1 MPLLNLAALD
11 ATPLKREPF
20 DYLVVPDFLAPEALA
35 DANRDYPEITSPG
48 NKDLEALHYGPGFGA
63 LIGELTGEEFA
74 RHIGEKFGVS
84 LDDAATT
91 VTVRKFSEASDG
103 NIHTDHWSKLIT
115 VLVYFNTDWDEQSG
129 QLRLLRSGTDI
140 EDYAAEVPPAGGT
153 LLVFRRTPVSWHGHK
168 RFVGERRMLQLNYIK
183 NSRLARYTQQA
194 ARLSTRIV
202 KQFARIAKPG
212 QPAGPGR
219 PSNT

>member
-1 MPLLNLAALD
+1 MPLLNFAALD
-11 ATPLKREPF
+11 AAPLKREPF
-20 DYLVVPDFLAPEALA
+20 DYLVVPDFLTPGALA
-35 DANRDYPEITSPG
+35 GANRDYPEITSPG

-63 LIGELTGEEFA
+63 LIDELTGAEFA
-74 RHIGEKFGVS
+74 RHIAGKFGVD

-115 VLVYFNTDWDEQSG
+115 VLVYFNTDWDEQGG

-153 LLVFRRTPVSWHGHK
+153 LLVFRRTRVSWHGHK
-168 RFVGERRMLQLNYIK
+168 RFVGERRMLQLNFIK
-183 NSRLARYTQQA
+183 NTRLARYTQQA
-194 ARLSTRIV
+194 ARFSTRMV
-202 KQFARIAKPG
+202 KQLARIAQPG
-212 QPAGPGR
+212 QAAASDR
-219 PSNT
+219 SSNT

>member
-1 MPLLNLAALD
+1 MPGARAG
-11 ATPLKREPF
+11 AG
-20 DYLVVPDFLAPEALA
+20 AEALA

-129 QLRLLRSGTDI
+129 HRGLCRRGPACRRNPAGVSAYPRLL
-140 EDYAAEVPPAGGT
+140 AWPQA
-153 LLVFRRTPVSWHGHK
+153 LRR
-168 RFVGERRMLQLNYIK
+168 
-183 NSRLARYTQQA
+183 
-194 ARLSTRIV
+194 
-202 KQFARIAKPG
+202 
-212 QPAGPGR
+212 
-219 PSNT
+219 

>member
-1 MPLLNLAALD
+1 MPLLNFTALD
-11 ATPLKREPF
+11 ATPLQREPF
-20 DYLVVPDFLAPEALA
+20 DYLVVPDFLTPGALA
-35 DANRDYPEITSPG
+35 GANRDYPAITSPG

-63 LIGELTGEEFA
+63 LIDELTGAEFA
-74 RHIGEKFGVS
+74 RHIAGKFGVD

-115 VLVYFNTDWDEQSG
+115 VLVYFNTDWDEQGG

-153 LLVFRRTPVSWHGHK
+153 LLVFRRTRVSWHGHK
-168 RFVGERRMLQLNYIK
+168 RFVGERRMLQLNFIK
-183 NSRLARYTQQA
+183 NTRLARYTQQA
-194 ARLSTRIV
+194 ARFSTRMV
-202 KQFARIAKPG
+202 KQLARIAQPG
-212 QPAGPGR
+212 QAAASDR
-219 PSNT
+219 SSNT